1 MSNSTLH
8 KIEINDLPN
17 GLYKEFYYYL
27 MKRNE
32 ETSQK
37 PLTSA
42 TLKKYQ
48 QQYNFLTKAYG
59 DTSQNWILNS
69 SQDALINILHNLT
82 TGPQSKSNYNNIFII
97 IRQAHGYPVG
107 DLQNFKLDNF
117 KSIDKSIG
125 EKLTSKQDLPSYKV
139 IKKFINDLYKA
150 GEYQRFIV
158 NFIIYEFGLR
168 NKDVN
173 LSIVSAE
180 QFNNLDEKNKELHN
194 FIIVH
199 PSHIEFYIDDYKT
212 RSSYGA
218 KRFKSTNSKLNKA
231 VCAHGIGPL
240 LTKKYGDIVKE
251 DELSY
256 YIRLYDFEG
265 LKLTEGDYYKIRLIE
280 LGESENPYRA
290 LGEISITR
298 GSKSIATLNSHYNIN
313 KK

>member
-1 MSNSTLH
+1 MSDFL
-8 KIEINDLPN
+8 LPN
-17 GLYKEFYYYL
+17 GFYKEFDYYL
-27 MKRNE
+27 MKRSE
-32 ETSQK
+32 ETNQK
-37 PLTSA
+37 PLTQG

-59 DTSQNWILNS
+59 DASQNWMLEK
-69 SQDALINILHNLT
+69 SQADLINILHNLT
-82 TGPQSKSNYNNIFII
+82 TGPQAKANYNNIFIV

-107 DLQNFKLDNF
+107 DLQNFKLDNL
-117 KSIDKSIG
+117 KSIENSTG
-125 EKLTSKQDLPSYKV
+125 EKLTSKQELPSYKV

-150 GEYQRFIV
+150 GDYQRFIV

-168 NKDVN
+168 NKDAN

-180 QFNNLDEKNKELHN
+180 QFNNLNDKDKELHN
-194 FIIVH
+194 FIVVH

-212 RSSYGA
+212 RSAYGV

-231 VCAHGIGPL
+231 VCTHGIGPL
-240 LTKKYGDIVKE
+240 LTKKYGESVKE

-256 YIRLYDFEG
+256 YIRLYDLDG
-265 LKLTEGDYYKIRLIE
+265 VKLTEGDYYKIRLIE
-280 LGESENPYRA
+280 LGESDNPYRA
-290 LGEISITR
+290 LGKISETR